1 MTPQVRYDSWLIV
14 SSELGDE
21 VVPCSLVGCGAHS
34 CVVTED
40 DDTFDE
46 LFSLANS
53 FVQGCHITQFE
64 IRDGWGARLTMPGYL
79 DCTEWTIFR
88 TKEEAE
94 EYLKD
99 LQEGD

>member
-40 DDTFDE
+40 DDTLDE
-46 LFSLANS
+46 LFFLGNS
-53 FVQGCHITQFE
+53 FV
-64 IRDGWGARLTMPGYL
+64 
-79 DCTEWTIFR
+79 
-88 TKEEAE
+88 
-94 EYLKD
+94 
-99 LQEGD
+99 